1 MAHDLYEYEGTS
13 VHHLRRVGLKA
24 SDVRGM
30 FTPFHSKEPKIRA
43 RMAKTTEELIKDC
56 MENAKRERDRKEKVE
71 RGEGS
76 ELEHVPLKI

>member
-1 MAHDLYEYEGTS
+1 
-13 VHHLRRVGLKA
+13 
-24 SDVRGM
+24 M